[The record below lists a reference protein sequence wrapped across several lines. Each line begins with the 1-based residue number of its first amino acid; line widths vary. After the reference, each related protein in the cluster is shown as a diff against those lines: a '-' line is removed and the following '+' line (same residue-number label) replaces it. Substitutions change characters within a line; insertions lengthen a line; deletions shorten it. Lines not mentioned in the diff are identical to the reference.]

1 MWNTSSILDTKHTMN
16 TTDEQDTLC
25 AFHQLADN
33 EPMPDYKNIKIHEGT
48 HERLKNHGN
57 MGESFDDL
65 INRILD
71 DWEEQEEKDAGSD
84 E

>member
-1 MWNTSSILDTKHTMN
+1 MWHTKVALSAKHIKHAK
-16 TTDEQDTLC
+16 DGKDTLY
-25 AFHQLADN
+25 ALLKLAGN
-33 EPMPDYKNIKIHEGT
+33 ELMPNYKNIKIHKDT
-48 HERLKNHGN
+48 HERLKSHGN

-71 DWEEQEEKDAGSD
+71 DWEEEESEGSD

>member
-1 MWNTSSILDTKHTMN
+1 MNYTENNSYSEDTRDTEDGK
-16 TTDEQDTLC
+16 DTLC
-25 AFHQLADN
+25 ASLNIAGN
-33 EPMPDYKNIKIHEGT
+33 EFMPDYKNIKVHEDT
-48 HERLKNHGN
+48 HERLKSHGN

-71 DWEEQEEKDAGSD
+71 DWEEQTEAKEPN

>member
-1 MWNTSSILDTKHTMN
+1 
-16 TTDEQDTLC
+16 
-25 AFHQLADN
+25 
-33 EPMPDYKNIKIHEGT
+33 MPDYKNIKIHEDT
-48 HERLKNHGN
+48 HERLKSHGN

-71 DWEEQEEKDAGSD
+71 DWEEEEEKGGRD

>member
-1 MWNTSSILDTKHTMN
+1 MYTEDTQHTKDGKDTWCAVAE
-16 TTDEQDTLC
+16 TT
-25 AFHQLADN
+25 AN

-48 HERLKNHGN
+48 HERLKSHGD

-71 DWEEQEEKDAGSD
+71 DWEEDQHNE
-84 E
+84 